1 MKKVFDWFFKN
12 TPANAD
18 VMNFALAFLR
28 IFAGLMMIPYGWGK
42 IERYETL
49 KANFFGIRLE
59 SGMKQAL

>member
-42 IERYETL
+42 
-49 KANFFGIRLE
+49 
-59 SGMKQAL
+59 